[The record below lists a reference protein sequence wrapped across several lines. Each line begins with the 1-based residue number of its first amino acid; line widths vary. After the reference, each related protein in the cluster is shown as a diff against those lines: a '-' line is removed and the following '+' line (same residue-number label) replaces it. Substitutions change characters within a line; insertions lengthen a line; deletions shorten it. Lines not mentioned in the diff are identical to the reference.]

1 MNRDCP
7 DATSGNITYLYCR
20 AVSGHAKRNVSLI
33 QILMKT
39 KNVLIIVLTILGLA
53 NTLSAQKSTE
63 LRDGFTI
70 GLSYHG
76 NVFFEEDSVVNI
88 NNLEDGEFND
98 GLLGFNMQ
106 YLYRFN
112 RFFGIA
118 IDYRFFVGTFDRGF
132 VDYQQ
137 FDFAHGHQI
146 FIGPTFNIGK
156 GFFNVT
162 LRPQIGYDYLK
173 IAGQGDWETSSSG
186 GFISFTYLGSNPMAL
201 WGKMLSDYSS
211 GTATI
216 IEGYPAYKRSGLI
229 YQIGG
234 NFNLSWEKIS
244 LALMVDFSS
253 LKYNDSNH
261 EELGVGLG
269 TIFHF

>member
-1 MNRDCP
+1 MK
-7 DATSGNITYLYCR
+7 SKYVIIT
-20 AVSGHAKRNVSLI
+20 
-33 QILMKT
+33 
-39 KNVLIIVLTILGLA
+39 VLIILGSA
-53 NTLSAQKSTE
+53 NTLSSQKSTE

-76 NVFFEEDSVVNI
+76 NVFFGEDSVVNI
-88 NNLEDGEFND
+88 NNLKDGEFND
-98 GLLGFNMQ
+98 GLLGLNMQ
-106 YLYRFN
+106 YLFRLN
-112 RFFGIA
+112 RFLGIA
-118 IDYRFFVGTFDRGF
+118 VDYRFFIGTFDRGF
-132 VDYQQ
+132 RDYQQ
-137 FDFAHGHQI
+137 LDFAHGHQF
-146 FIGPTFNIGK
+146 FIGPAFNIGK

-162 LRPQIGYDYLK
+162 LRPQAGYDFLK

-186 GFISFTYLGSNPMAL
+186 GFISYTYLGSNPMAM

-234 NFNLSWEKIS
+234 NFSLSWKKVS
-244 LALMVDFSS
+244 LTLMVDFSS
-253 LKYNDSNH
+253 MKYNGINH
-261 EELGVGLG
+261 EELGAGVG

>member
-1 MNRDCP
+1 
-7 DATSGNITYLYCR
+7 
-20 AVSGHAKRNVSLI
+20 
-33 QILMKT
+33 MKT
-39 KNVLIIVLTILGLA
+39 RYIIIICLVFLGTA
-53 NTLSAQKSTE
+53 KSAFTQKPSD

-88 NNLEDGEFND
+88 NNLEDDEFND
-98 GLLGFNMQ
+98 GLLGLNMQ
-106 YLYRFN
+106 YLYRFT
-112 RFFGIA
+112 RLFGIA

-146 FIGPTFNIGK
+146 FIGPAINIGK

-162 LRPQIGYDYLK
+162 LRPQAGFDYLK

-186 GFISFTYLGSNPMAL
+186 GNITITYLGSNPMAM
-201 WGKMLSDYSS
+201 WGNMLSDYSS

-234 NFNLSWEKIS
+234 NFNLSWEKVS
-244 LALMVDFSS
+244 LSLMVDFSS

-261 EELGVGLG
+261 EELGAGIA